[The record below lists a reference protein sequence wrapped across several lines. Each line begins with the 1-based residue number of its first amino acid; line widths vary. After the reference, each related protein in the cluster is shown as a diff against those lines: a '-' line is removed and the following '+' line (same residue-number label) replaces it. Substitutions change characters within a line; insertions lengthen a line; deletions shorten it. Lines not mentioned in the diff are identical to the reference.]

1 MSFDQDKV
9 SKDEQPLPG
18 DYFPNAKAFNEK
30 WVKRLG
36 GFDISKDSDWWQALV
51 ATEDTTKHKRSVKW
65 YRWTLEKGNYW
76 KIGNCNIDVHN
87 LDFKD
92 LKRKIDLLKE
102 VYKIN

>member
-1 MSFDQDKV
+1 MSDSDKP
-9 SKDEQPLPG
+9 PLPG
-18 DYFPNAKAFNEK
+18 DYFPKSLPYYEKFAKK
-30 WVKRLG
+30 LG
-36 GFDISKDSDWWQALV
+36 GFDILKDEWKWWALV